1 MTNCTCHMNIMSSIS
16 YGFTMT
22 TYGLNDK
29 HGFTCVVW
37 FFEYQL
43 YIIAHVSGCH
53 GDKRCFFV
61 KKRTDHFMELS
72 IPIHWCQWCCQKLET
87 QTIVSHEPIPW
98 PLFWPGYFF
107 VSVRS
112 WPILQQ
118 SPRLNMGSTFSKLL
132 NLEPLMAER
141 QTDLLSS
148 NGYLVE
154 ICHQTWLER
163 TSPSKNWGGCPFPT
177 QDSLKIKGD

>member
-1 MTNCTCHMNIMSSIS
+1 MSSIS

-22 TYGLNDK
+22 AYGLNDK
-29 HGFTCVVW
+29 NGFTCVVW

-53 GDKRCFFV
+53 GDKPCFFRQ
-61 KKRTDHFMELS
+61 KKNWSFHGTVHCNPLVPLMLS
-72 IPIHWCQWCCQKLET
+72 KT
-87 QTIVSHEPIPW
+87 RNANNYEPIPW

-112 WPILQQ
+112 WPTLQQ

-163 TSPSKNWGGCPFPT
+163 TSPSKNWRRCPFPT